1 MPEFQKII
9 TRIRIGHETG
19 LGLRALLA
27 GFPAVLAALFFLW
40 HSGIDTDR
48 RLTLAVLI
56 VVFWLG
62 FAISVRNIATR
73 RMQTLVNV
81 LVSLREGDFS
91 LRARGTG
98 RDDAFGAA
106 VAEANDLSATLQEQ
120 RLGAI
125 EATALLKNVLR
136 EIDVAVFAFDAADN
150 LRLVNRA
157 GERLLAAKEVNLLGK
172 TAGELG
178 LDACLTGENIQLLEI
193 SFPGGSER
201 RELRRTTFRQS
212 GRPHRLLVLTDVSKT
227 LRAEERQT
235 WQRLIRVLGHE
246 LNNSLAPIQSLAGSL
261 AVLVARRPLPGDWEE
276 DMQSGLGVIR
286 NRVEALN
293 RFMSRYARLAQLPPP
308 TPRLMDV
315 GSWIRRTVLLE
326 TRVAV
331 RIVSGPNLQI
341 HADEDQLGQ
350 LLINLLR
357 NAADAALETGGVV
370 EIGWAGSGALLDVW
384 IDDEGSGIANS
395 ANLFVPFFTTKPGGS
410 GIGLVLARQ
419 IAEAHGG
426 ALTLANRSDAAGCRA
441 LLRLPVNRGYDI
453 G

>member
-1 MPEFQKII
+1 MPGFQKII
-9 TRIRIGHETG
+9 TRLRIGHETG

-27 GFPAVLAALFFLW
+27 GLPAVAAALIFLW
-40 HSGIDTDR
+40 HSGIETDR
-48 RLTLAVLI
+48 RLTLTALI
-56 VVFWLG
+56 VIFWIG
-62 FAISVRNIATR
+62 FAVSIRNIAAR
-73 RMQTLVNV
+73 RLQTLVNV

-106 VAEANDLSATLQEQ
+106 VAEANDLSETLQEQ
-120 RLGAI
+120 RLSAV

-157 GERLLAAKEVNLLGK
+157 GERLLAAKEEHLLGK

-178 LDACLTGENIQLLEI
+178 LDVCLTGENIQLLEI
-193 SFPGGSER
+193 PFPGGSGR

-261 AVLVARRPLPGDWEE
+261 AVLVARRPLPGDWED

-308 TPRLMDV
+308 TLRAMDV
-315 GSWIRRTVLLE
+315 GTWIRHTVFLE
-326 TRVAV
+326 TRIVV
-331 RIVSGPNLQI
+331 RIVPGPDLQI

-370 EIGWAGSGALLDVW
+370 EVGWDRAGALLDVW
-384 IDDEGSGIANS
+384 INDEGSGIANS

-426 ALTLANRSDAAGCRA
+426 DLTLTNRSDVSGCRA
-441 LLRLPVNRGYDI
+441 LLRLPVSSEYHVS
-453 G
+453 